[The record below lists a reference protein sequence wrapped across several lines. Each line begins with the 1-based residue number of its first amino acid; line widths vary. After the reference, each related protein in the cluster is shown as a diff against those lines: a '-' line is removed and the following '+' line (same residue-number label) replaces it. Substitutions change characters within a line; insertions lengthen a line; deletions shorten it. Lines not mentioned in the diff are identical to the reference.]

1 MENENISTV
10 EYIKIVKEA
19 PEKRKG
25 YGFFAATIVASILLI
40 VFAIRPT
47 LATITRINKEI
58 KSKEIMNSQLDT
70 KITTLSSL
78 DKVYL
83 ENKENF
89 DSLKLI
95 FPADMNFSL
104 FLSNVDSIVARN
116 GFSLSGITFDDY
128 KGEIYKSSSSSI
140 LKPKTV
146 RVSVSGKVVNIV
158 NLLKD
163 FEALPMYPVVETLSF
178 TNHEDENGMI
188 TFSIGLRI
196 YAIDNHNF
204 YKE

>member
-1 MENENISTV
+1 MEKESINTV

-25 YGFFAATIVASILLI
+25 YGFFAVTLIASILLI

-47 LATITRINKEI
+47 ILTITRIKKEI
-58 KSKEIMNSQLDT
+58 KGKEIMNSQLDT

-78 DKVYL
+78 DKIYL
-83 ENKENF
+83 ENKESF

-95 FPADMNFSL
+95 FPADGNFSL

-116 GFSLSGITFDDY
+116 GFALTGIIFDDY
-128 KGEIYKSSSSSI
+128 KGETYKASSTSV
-140 LKPKTV
+140 LKPKTA
-146 RVSVSGKVVNIV
+146 RVTVSGKVVNIV

-178 TNHEDENGMI
+178 TNHEDDNGMI
-188 TFSIGLRI
+188 TFSIGLRV
-196 YAIDNHNF
+196 YAIDNNNF